1 MDMGSM
7 EKPKRWDGQEQSEHP
22 KPGTDHSEMFF
33 TAEAISHSRSSSEI
47 KGLLHV
53 NLFLLVADGIPFSV
67 NDEKN
72 RPTLFPRRVTEDFS
86 PVLEIYGAGTGS
98 RPGVQRAAT
107 TPFARFLI
115 TGDKDFSDRGHTE
128 NLALPVQNRRAAA
141 PG

>member
-1 MDMGSM
+1 MDMGSV
-7 EKPKRWDGQEQSEHP
+7 ENPKRWDGQEQSEHP

-86 PVLEIYGAGTGS
+86 PVLEIGAGTGS
-98 RPGVQRAAT
+98 RPGVQM
-107 TPFARFLI
+107 I
-115 TGDKDFSDRGHTE
+115 
-128 NLALPVQNRRAAA
+128 ALVEPSRT
-141 PG
+141 